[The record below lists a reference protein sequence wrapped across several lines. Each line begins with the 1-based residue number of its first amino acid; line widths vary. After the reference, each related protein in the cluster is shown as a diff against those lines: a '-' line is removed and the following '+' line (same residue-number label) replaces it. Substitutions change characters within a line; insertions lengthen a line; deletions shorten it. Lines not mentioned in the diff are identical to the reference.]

1 MGSLLIRNAALV
13 ATMDDARREIAGGG
27 LCIRD
32 HVIEAVGPTAGL
44 PATADRVLDLGGH
57 LVIPGLVNTHHHLYQ
72 TLTRAVPGAQD
83 AGLFDWLQMLY
94 PIWAELTN
102 EGVYVSAMV
111 GLAELLRSGC
121 TTASDHLYIFPND
134 VTLDAEVQGAADL
147 GIRFHAMRGAMSLG
161 ESKGGLPPDRLV
173 EDKAAI
179 LKDTR
184 RVIETHHDSSRYA
197 MRRVGVAPCSP
208 FSVTQDLMREA
219 AALARQYGVRLHT
232 HLAETRDEEAYC
244 LERFGRRPVAYAES
258 LGWAGP
264 DVWYAHAIHVDA
276 GEQARMGSAGTGVA
290 HCPSSNMRLG
300 SGVCPLRGY
309 RAVGVPVGLGVDGS
323 ASNDGSSLLP
333 EMQNAL
339 YLQRV
344 THGPAALTA
353 REALE
358 LATRG
363 GAAVLGR
370 DDIGQLAPGM
380 AADLAAFDLSR
391 LEFAGA
397 LHDPV
402 AALVLCKPSVA
413 DLVMVHGRIVVE
425 RGHILTLDLP
435 PLIERHNRLARAMLA
450 RARPR

>member
-1 MGSLLIRNAALV
+1 MATLLIRNAALV
-13 ATMDDARREIAGGG
+13 ATMDGARREIPGGG
-27 LCIRD
+27 LFIRD
-32 HVIEAVGPTAGL
+32 HVIEGVGPAAEL
-44 PATADRVLDLGGH
+44 PATGDRVLDLSGH

-83 AGLFDWLQMLY
+83 AGLFDWLRTLY

-102 EGVYVSAMV
+102 DGVYVSAVV
-111 GLAELLRSGC
+111 GLAELLRGGC

-134 VTLDAEVQGAADL
+134 VTLDAEIQAAADL
-147 GIRFHAMRGAMSLG
+147 GIRFHATRGAMSLG
-161 ESKGGLPPDRLV
+161 ESKGGLPPDRVV
-173 EDKAAI
+173 EDEAAI
-179 LKDTR
+179 LKDTQ
-184 RVIETHHDSSRYA
+184 RVIEQYHDPARYA
-197 MRRVGVAPCSP
+197 MCRVGVAPCSP
-208 FSVTQDLMREA
+208 FSVTPDLMRES

-232 HLAETRDEEAYC
+232 HLAETRDEEAFC
-244 LERFGRRPVAYAES
+244 LERFGRRPVTYAES
-258 LGWAGP
+258 LGWGGA

-276 GEQARMGSAGTGVA
+276 SEQARMGRSGTGVA

-309 RAVGVPVGLGVDGS
+309 RAAGVPVGLGADGS

-344 THGPAALTA
+344 VHGPGGLTA
-353 REALE
+353 REAVE
-358 LATRG
+358 MATRG

-370 DDIGQLAPGM
+370 DDIGSLAPGM
-380 AADLAAFDLSR
+380 AADLVAFDLNR

-402 AALVLCKPSVA
+402 AALVLCKPSIA
-413 DLVMVHGRIVVE
+413 DLVMVHGRVVVE
-425 RGHILTLDLP
+425 RGRILTLDLP
-435 PLIERHNRLARAMLA
+435 PVIERHNRLARRMLA
-450 RARPR
+450 SARPR

>member
-1 MGSLLIRNAALV
+1 MATTLIRNCAVV
-13 ATMDDARREIAGGG
+13 APMDEARREIPGGS
-27 LCIRD
+27 LFIRD
-32 HVIEAVGPTAGL
+32 HVIEAVGPTGEL
-44 PATADRVLDLGGH
+44 PSTADRVIDLQDH

-83 AGLFDWLQMLY
+83 VGLFDWLRRLY

-102 EGVYVSAMV
+102 EGVYVSAAV
-111 GLAELLRSGC
+111 GLAELLRGGC

-134 VTLDAEVQGAADL
+134 VTLDAEIQAAADL
-147 GIRFHAMRGAMSLG
+147 GVRFHATRGAMSLG
-161 ESKGGLPPDRLV
+161 ESKGGLPPDRVV
-173 EDKAAI
+173 EDEAAI
-179 LKDTR
+179 LRDTQ
-184 RVIETHHDSSRYA
+184 RVIEAYHDPTRYA

-208 FSVTQDLMREA
+208 FSVTADLMREA
-219 AALARQYGVRLHT
+219 AGLARQYGVRLHT
-232 HLAETRDEEAYC
+232 HLAETRDEEAFC
-244 LERFGRRPVAYAES
+244 LERFGRRPLEYAEG
-258 LGWAGP
+258 LGWAGA
-264 DVWYAHAIHVDA
+264 DVWYAHAIYMDA
-276 GEQARMGSAGTGVA
+276 AEQARMGRAGTGVA

-300 SGVCPLRGY
+300 SGVCPVRGY
-309 RAVGVPVGLGVDGS
+309 LAAGVPVGLGADGS

-344 THGPAALTA
+344 THGPGALTA

-370 DDIGQLAPGM
+370 DDIGHLSPGM
-380 AADLAAFDLSR
+380 AADLAAFDLNR
-391 LEFAGA
+391 LEFAGG

-402 AALVLCKPSVA
+402 AALVLCKPTEA

-425 RGHILTLDLP
+425 RGQILTLDLP
-435 PLIERHNRLARAMLA
+435 PLIEQHNRLARAMLA